1 MPKKRARNPKGQ
13 YKGDDSSTPDMN
25 EAWEMTEP
33 KYMYIADSVT
43 NRLSVRIA
51 EIQQRVSEKSYKL

>member
-33 KYMYIADSVT
+33 KYLHIGDNV
-43 NRLSVRIA
+43 VKRIN
-51 EIQQRVSEKSYKL
+51 EWLNEK